1 MANPNFRGEVN
12 PKTSD
17 IKEPFGGEKKEPFGT
32 ERKESFG
39 AEKKEP
45 FGEKKDRGFGEK
57 AKEAASHLASQA
69 SDVASSV
76 GQRAEDATSS
86 LGSRMQS
93 LAGTLRE
100 KTPNEGMM
108 GKASSAVADTL
119 ESGGHYLEEQGLR
132 GMAEDVT
139 ELIRKN
145 PIPAVL
151 IGIGFGF
158 LLARLTLPRS

>member
-1 MANPNFRGEVN
+1 MANPNIPGGE
-12 PKTSD
+12 SH
-17 IKEPFGGEKKEPFGT
+17 IKEPFGEKKEP
-32 ERKESFG
+32 FG

-57 AKEAASHLASQA
+57 AKETASHLASQA
-69 SDVASSV
+69 SGVAASV
-76 GQRAEDATSS
+76 GHKAEDATST
-86 LGSRMQS
+86 LGTRMQS
-93 LAGTLRE
+93 LAGTLRDKAPE
-100 KTPNEGMM
+100 EGMM

-151 IGIGFGF
+151 IGVGFGF

>member
-1 MANPNFRGEVN
+1 MANTNFPGGEMK
-12 PKTSD
+12 PKT
-17 IKEPFGGEKKEPFGT
+17 EPFGQKQ
-32 ERKESFG
+32 ESFG
-39 AEKKEP
+39 DKAKE
-45 FGEKKDRGFGEK
+45 FGEK
-57 AKEAASHLASQA
+57 AKETAGNFGEKAKETASNLATQA
-69 SDVASSV
+69 HDAASSV
-76 GQRAEDATSS
+76 GQKAEDATAG

-100 KTPNEGMM
+100 KAPHEGVM

-119 ESGGHYLEEQGLR
+119 ESSGHYIEDQGLQ

-151 IGIGFGF
+151 IGIGLGF
-158 LLARLTLPRS
+158 VLARVTIRS